1 MKKLNYEILG
11 SGSSGNC
18 VIIEDMM
25 VDIGLP
31 YKRIKEKLYEI
42 KYILITHRH
51 TDHVNRNTVKKIKEN
66 FPRIKIIGNYDVCDL
81 IKIDYPVGDET
92 EIILKDRVVQSFK
105 CVHDVP
111 CSGYVID
118 YKELNLI
125 YATDTANL
133 EYAPK
138 GKYDYF
144 FIESNHDEK
153 KVEAIRNTTYKKY
166 GYNAYAGAKRHL
178 STQQSQLF
186 YFLNRKD
193 KESKWIELHK
203 SKRFY

>member
-31 YKRIKEKLYEI
+31 YKRIKENLYDI

-51 TDHVNRNTVKKIKEN
+51 TDHVNRNTVKKIKSN

-81 IKIDYPVGDET
+81 IHLDYPVGDET
-92 EIILKDRVVQSFK
+92 EIVLKDRVINSFK

-118 YKELNLI
+118 YKGLNLI

-138 GKYDYF
+138 RKYDYF

-153 KVEAIRNTTYKKY
+153 RVEAIRNTTYKKY

-186 YFLNRKD
+186 YFLNRRD

-203 SKRFY
+203 SERFY

>member
-81 IKIDYPVGDET
+81 IHLDYPVGDET
-92 EIILKDRVVQSFK
+92 EIILKDRVINSFK

-111 CSGYVID
+111 CSGYVIS
-118 YKELNLI
+118 YKDLQMI
-125 YATDTANL
+125 YATDTSTL
-133 EYAPK
+133 DFAPK
-138 GKYDYF
+138 IKYDYF

-203 SKRFY
+203 SERFY

>member
-1 MKKLNYEILG
+1 MKELKYEILG
-11 SGSSGNC
+11 SGSTGNC
-18 VIIEDMM
+18 VVIEDMM

-31 YKRIKEKLYEI
+31 YKKIKKYLYDI

-51 TDHVNRNTVKKIKEN
+51 TDHVNRNTAKRIKEE

-81 IKIDYPVGDET
+81 IKLDYPMGDET
-92 EIILKDRVVQSFK
+92 GLAMKDRRIQSFK

-111 CSGYVID
+111 CSGYTIN
-118 YKELNLI
+118 YKGLNLI
-125 YATDTANL
+125 YATDTASL
-133 EYAPK
+133 EHAPK
-138 GKYDYF
+138 EKYDYF

-153 KVEAIRNTTYKKY
+153 KVEAIRNNTYKKY

-186 YFLNRKD
+186 YFLNRKE

-203 SKRFY
+203 SRRFY